1 MTHIWTIAETKAR
14 LSEILR
20 RASTEGPQRIGA
32 QRRYILVPEDVWDKL
47 NVTARPL
54 GPWLVANMPRAATEA
69 DELELPDRRDPP
81 RDSPFEPPATRG
93 RRKP

>member
-20 RASTEGPQRIGA
+20 RASTEGPQRIGT
-32 QRRYILVPEDVWDKL
+32 QRRYVLVPEDVWDKL
-47 NVTARPL
+47 NASARPL
-54 GPWLVANMPRAATEA
+54 GPWLVDNMPRAAKDS

-81 RDSPFEPPATRG
+81 RDSPFEPPVPRG
-93 RRKP
+93 KRKP